1 MNKTVY
7 DIFLVFVHKVN
18 NWDKKATFCR
28 DKNDALWKQHTRD
41 MKKFYIKINYSWESD
56 MKLIWD
62 LQSINK
68 ESNAWNEE
76 FPLGDKPTIPLI
88 SAKHERKHV

>member
-28 DKNDALWKQHTRD
+28 DKNDAL
-41 MKKFYIKINYSWESD
+41 
-56 MKLIWD
+56 
-62 LQSINK
+62 
-68 ESNAWNEE
+68 
-76 FPLGDKPTIPLI
+76 
-88 SAKHERKHV
+88 